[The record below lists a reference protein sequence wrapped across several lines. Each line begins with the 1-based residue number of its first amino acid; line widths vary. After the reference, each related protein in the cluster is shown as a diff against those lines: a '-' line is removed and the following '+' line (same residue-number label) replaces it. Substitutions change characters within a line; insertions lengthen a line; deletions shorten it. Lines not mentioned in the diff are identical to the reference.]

1 MPHLPKVV
9 TEPSEI
15 LQTVRAAQR
24 EGKRVGLV
32 PTMGA
37 LHQGHL
43 SLVESSRES
52 CDITIVTIFVNPTQ
66 FAPGED
72 FEKYPR
78 TLESDVGKL
87 ADAGADYVFAPST
100 DEIYRQGHSTYVEPP
115 AVSLPLEGKCRPGH
129 FQGVATIVLKLFL
142 MIPADVAFFGRK
154 DFQQT
159 LVIRRMVA
167 DLNVPIEIV
176 VCPTVREPD
185 GLAMS
190 SRNAYL
196 SPDERQRALAI
207 AKSLQN
213 AQQLH
218 ADGEKSAS
226 SVLAEMRRILGEA
239 GIDRIDYV
247 ALVDPETLVD
257 REDLTQPTVA
267 LIAAYVGRTRLI
279 DNQPL

>member
-15 LQTVRAAQR
+15 LQIVRAAQR

-43 SLVESSRES
+43 SLVESACES

-72 FEKYPR
+72 FEKYTR
-78 TLESDVGKL
+78 KLVSGLANVDDVG
-87 ADAGADYVFAPST
+87 ADIVFAPNT

-154 DFQQT
+154 DYQQT

-167 DLNVPIEIV
+167 DLNVPMEIV

-196 SPDERQRALAI
+196 SSEERQRSLAI
-207 AKSLQN
+207 ANSLQK
-213 AQQLH
+213 AQQLY

-226 SVLAEMRRILGEA
+226 SVLTEMRRILEKA

-257 REDLTQPTVA
+257 REDLTEPTVA
-267 LIAAYVGRTRLI
+267 LIAAYVGATRLI